1 MTVAVDDILK
11 VVWQAKVDGIG
22 TRVQNVFYWKVF
34 ALVDGDEAQIGLD
47 FDAEMPALFANVSDW
62 FSVDYSLESVRITDE
77 TQKTFVAQPTPAF
90 FGGAAAN
97 LSTPAQV
104 AVQVLA
110 RAAELGHTA
119 RKYVGPCIE
128 ATHTNGEIVALALV
142 DFQAYVLQWATA
154 FVGGV
159 TTNTYNPVMVKFAVG
174 GAVAS
179 TKNIIANLTTVT
191 IVARTQRRRIPGRGL
206 S

>member
-1 MTVAVDDILK
+1 MAVVLNDILK
-11 VVWQAKVDGIG
+11 VVWQAKVNGIG
-22 TRVQNVFYWKVF
+22 TRIQNVFYWKVF
-34 ALVDGDEAQIGLD
+34 ILNDGDEANIGLD
-47 FDAEMPALFANVSDW
+47 FNAEMPALFANISDW
-62 FSVDYSLESVRITDE
+62 FSLDYVLESIRITDE
-77 TQKTFVAQPTPAF
+77 TQKTFVAQPTPVFA
-90 FGGAAAN
+90 GGAAIDT
-97 LSTPAQV
+97 STPAQV

-128 ATHTNGEIVALALV
+128 AVHTNGEIVALALI

-154 FVGGV
+154 FAGLT
-159 TTNTYNPVMVKFAVG
+159 TTNQYNPVMVKFAVG
-174 GAVAS
+174 GGVDS

-191 IVARTQRRRIPGRGL
+191 KVARTQRRRIPGRGL